1 MVPEKSLAY
10 YMALAT
16 DFTKL
21 VRYIY
26 SKFYGQPEAV
36 ETIRECFA
44 AVDTSGQ
51 NSLANV
57 SIDLFTHFIANDSGN
72 ARKQMKFFFKDVLL
86 KQLLTPKERSF
97 VFEAI
102 MDKFLKTPSDLISQ
116 KSIIESLL
124 FIEIPTNDLVLYLA
138 RGLGLHGEPGS
149 QLKENPITMMYAVM
163 YMTEKLFSKLQTN
176 NQTFEVQTLNNV
188 SLKQIIKP
196 SKSRKELAADH
207 VEEVA
212 QVKDEAG
219 VNENKNVE
227 LDCDQV
233 FNIFFQICI

>member
-1 MVPEKSLAY
+1 
-10 YMALAT
+10 
-16 DFTKL
+16 
-21 VRYIY
+21 
-26 SKFYGQPEAV
+26 
-36 ETIRECFA
+36 
-44 AVDTSGQ
+44 
-51 NSLANV
+51 
-57 SIDLFTHFIANDSGN
+57 
-72 ARKQMKFFFKDVLL
+72 MKFFFKDVLL

-176 NQTFEVQTLNNV
+176 N
-188 SLKQIIKP
+188 
-196 SKSRKELAADH
+196 
-207 VEEVA
+207 
-212 QVKDEAG
+212 
-219 VNENKNVE
+219 
-227 LDCDQV
+227 
-233 FNIFFQICI
+233 